1 MLSSSFL
8 RDCVLALIAFA
19 ILAAIPYV
27 FPGRGL
33 TDFLVRLAAF
43 AIFATSLNLL
53 VGYGGMESFGHGLF
67 FGLGCYSFALIM
79 KNFPEATIPGAFAL
93 TVLLS
98 VVVGGLVGAICVRLN
113 ETYFAFLT
121 LAFQML
127 LHSLIIAWTPVTGGD
142 NGLTG
147 YPRPA
152 FLGIRLDNYYHL
164 YLFSSAALLICLVAM
179 YQIVQSPFGYTLR
192 MIRDNASRAVFLGI
206 NVWRMRL
213 AAFVIAGAFGAV
225 GGIVM
230 SLFVSGAFP
239 DFAFWTISG
248 EAIFMIMLGGLT
260 VFLGPVVGSAIFLI
274 LNDVVTKLGSA
285 GKHLTGVANLDFY
298 IEKVASSYG
307 LILGSIILL
316 FALGL
321 KKGLLDF
328 LSDAW
333 SDRKAVA
340 APDLPKNIAPVRAP
354 GK

>member
-1 MLSSSFL
+1 MRQSSFL
-8 RDCVLALIAFA
+8 RDCLLALIAFA
-19 ILAAIPYV
+19 ILAAIPYF
-27 FPGRGL
+27 FPGRGV

-67 FGLGCYSFALIM
+67 FGLGCYSFALIL
-79 KNFPEATIPGAFAL
+79 KHFPQVTIPGAFVL
-93 TVLLS
+93 TILMSVL
-98 VVVGGLVGAICVRLN
+98 VGAVVGAICVRLN

-127 LHSLIIAWTPVTGGD
+127 LHSLIIAWTPITGGD

-147 YPRPA
+147 YSRPA
-152 FLGIRLDNYYHL
+152 FLGIRLDNYYHV
-164 YLFSSAALLICLVAM
+164 YLFSSALLCLCLLAM

-206 NVWRMRL
+206 DVWRMRL
-213 AAFVIAGAFGAV
+213 VAFVIAGAFGAV
-225 GGIVM
+225 GGVVM

-260 VFLGPVVGSAIFLI
+260 AFLGPLVGAAIFLT
-274 LNDVVTKLGSA
+274 LNDVVTKLGSTVK
-285 GKHLTGVANLDFY
+285 GLTGVPNLDFY
-298 IEKVASSYG
+298 IEKIASSYG

-328 LSDAW
+328 LNDAW
-333 SDRKAVA
+333 ADRKETSTAEATKAA
-340 APDLPKNIAPVRAP
+340 APARAP
-354 GK
+354 GE